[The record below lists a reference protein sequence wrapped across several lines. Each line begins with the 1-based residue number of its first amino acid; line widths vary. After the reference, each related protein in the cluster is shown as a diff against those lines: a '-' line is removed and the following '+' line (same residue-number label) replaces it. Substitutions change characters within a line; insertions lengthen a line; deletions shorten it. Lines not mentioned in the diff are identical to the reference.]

1 MNQKQRMT
9 ILGMK
14 MTAVS
19 AGVVGLVS
27 NWKPAVITLFDF
39 LLALVATVSMIFLIW
54 IVCYQI
60 VL

>member
-1 MNQKQRMT
+1 MT